1 MAEHKHMVTSIQRK
15 RKPYDK
21 MIVLEKMVSFI
32 DKVEV
37 IVRANVNAKK
47 KKKKQMKND
56 DADAAAADDVDDD
69 DDDNDDDD
77 DQLW

>member
-1 MAEHKHMVTSIQRK
+1 MTEHIHMVTSIQRK

-47 KKKKQMKND
+47 KKKK
-56 DADAAAADDVDDD
+56 
-69 DDDNDDDD
+69 
-77 DQLW
+77 